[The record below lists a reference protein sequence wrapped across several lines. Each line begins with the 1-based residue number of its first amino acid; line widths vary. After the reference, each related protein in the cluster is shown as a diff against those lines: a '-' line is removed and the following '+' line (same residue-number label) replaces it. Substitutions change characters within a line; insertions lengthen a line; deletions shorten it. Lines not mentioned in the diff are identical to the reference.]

1 VNPSAQLVLNPA
13 DRRQAVVDVLRSAA
27 RTLVLSIFRCDDF
40 GVIGEITGAVRRNVA
55 VKVLVSSR
63 ARGWTKRLKRL
74 ADLLESAGAGI
85 YRYGGPVVK
94 YHAKYIVAD
103 DTAGLV
109 SSSNLTHKCFKSTC
123 DFVLV
128 THEPEVIHGLKD
140 LFEHD
145 CHTPDAPLPDVS
157 DRLIVGPERTRER
170 FTRFLENAKSS
181 ISIMDH
187 RVTDPRIVDIL
198 EAKRRGGVNVR
209 VLGRGHIAG
218 LISHG
223 KMVLVDD
230 QQAIIGSV
238 ALSQPSLDSRRE
250 VAVTIEDT
258 ELVREL
264 SRFFEYCA
272 SRHVEYSPTDTA
284 GDDDDEDDED
294 DSEETN

>member
-1 VNPSAQLVLNPA
+1 MNPSAQLVLNPA
-13 DRRQAVVDVLRSAA
+13 DRRQAVVDVLRSAT
-27 RTLVLSIFRCDDF
+27 RTLALSIFRCDDF
-40 GVIGEITGAVRRNVA
+40 GVIEEITGAVRRNVA
-55 VKVLVSSR
+55 VKVLVSNR

-85 YRYGGPVVK
+85 YRYGGPVAK

-128 THEPEVIHGLKD
+128 SREPEVIHGLKH

-145 CHTPDAPLPDVS
+145 CHTPDVPLPDVS

-209 VLGRGHIAG
+209 VLGRGDIAG
-218 LISHG
+218 LVSHG

-230 QQAIIGSV
+230 QRAIIGSV
-238 ALSQPSLDSRRE
+238 ALSEPSLDSRRE

-258 ELVREL
+258 DLVREL
-264 SRFFEYCA
+264 SRFFEYCT
-272 SRHVEYSPTDTA
+272 SRHVDHGPADN
-284 GDDDDEDDED
+284 GDDDEEDDED